1 MIGILCKK
9 AGENGPKEDHHAI
22 QVLRS
27 HAPKAGELQH
37 IIRTLHEPL
46 TYFFLNG
53 VFSRL
58 SNACPFRGLP
68 IPGKTHNE
76 GVRQT
81 PRPFLGF
88 GFVAQSFGWEALCRL
103 SPNHGLSFPGLQSPV
118 LSVDCRYQAKLI
130 KKAFVKRP
138 VLSKGGW
145 GERQLLPFLIL

>member
-27 HAPKAGELQH
+27 HAPKAGEVQH

-53 VFSRL
+53 VFSRP
-58 SNACPFRGLP
+58 SNAGPFHGLP

-76 GVRQT
+76 GVRQM

-88 GFVAQSFGWEALCRL
+88 GFAAQSFGWEALCRL
-103 SPNHGLSFPGLQSPV
+103 SPNHGLSFPGLSNAGPFRGLPIPGKTHNEGIRQTP
-118 LSVDCRYQAKLI
+118 
-130 KKAFVKRP
+130 RP
-138 VLSKGGW
+138 FKGGW